1 MSIFNQ
7 NEKGMDWRTLLAV
20 VLSVL
25 VMSGYAFIQTLKAP
39 RTPEPAASA
48 ESAPA
53 VEAPPAATH
62 AAPAAAT
69 PSAVVVAAPEQA
81 LLPTVEAPVAES
93 RTVVKTDVF
102 EATFT
107 NRGGEL
113 VSLKLLQHADRDGV
127 MDLVLDPG
135 ADVEGFAIAFGGPD
149 AAPARELM
157 NVSRPDANS
166 VEFSRTYFGRGAD
179 GVLKPFKLSKRYQF
193 APGEYMFRL
202 EITLTSDS
210 GDFLPLDAAGT
221 GYTLSFGPQIGP
233 RYEHLS
239 KTADFRKFVVLLDG
253 KRKEIRPKGGLETK
267 SDRVAW
273 SAISGK
279 YFALIAIPDAGTW
292 QTTYEST
299 TVDGKPGVT
308 AFAFTRPA
316 IKSSRQT
323 DTFLFYAGPKSSK
336 ELARYDGADRNAFKR
351 AGDRLEEVL
360 EGGNILGWLEALLKI
375 GLNFFYG
382 LVKNYGVAIILLTV
396 LVKAIMFP
404 LTKKGSMATARMA
417 EFQPRI
423 KELQEKYKT
432 NPQKLNQEIAALYQK
447 EGYNPLSGCLPMLIQ
462 IPLFIAMYS
471 LFNNHFDL
479 RGASFIPGWISDLS
493 QPEAIVQ
500 FPTISFLIIK
510 ISAIR
515 GLPIIYLASQ
525 LLYGKFTQQ
534 PSSGAQ
540 SASQM
545 KMMMY
550 GMPIMFFFILYD
562 VPSGLLVYWIV
573 SNVLTIFQQMAINRI
588 IHAKRA
594 ETAAAAPAAPKLIV
608 PNKGTRKK

>member
-1 MSIFNQ
+1 
-7 NEKGMDWRTLLAV
+7 MDWRTLLAV
-20 VLSVL
+20 ALSVL
-25 VMSGYAFIQTLKAP
+25 VMSGYAFLQTLKAP
-39 RTPEPAASA
+39 KAIEPVAVAEPAPVTEPLPAAAEAPAPLITSA
-48 ESAPA
+48 PPA
-53 VEAPPAATH
+53 VEAGTTDLEAGV
-62 AAPAAAT
+62 
-69 PSAVVVAAPEQA
+69 S
-81 LLPTVEAPVAES
+81 VEAPSVES
-93 RTVVKTDVF
+93 RTIVRTDVF

-127 MDLVLDPG
+127 MDLVLDPNG
-135 ADVEGFAIAFGGPD
+135 DVEGFAIAFGGPD
-149 AAPARELM
+149 AAPSREFM
-157 NVSRPDANS
+157 NVSQPDANS
-166 VEFSRTYFGRGAD
+166 VVFERTYFSRSAD
-179 GVLKPFKLSKRYQF
+179 GALKPFTLTKRYQF

-202 EITLTSDS
+202 EITLTTEN
-210 GDFLPLDAAGT
+210 GDYLPLDAEGK

-239 KTADFRKFVVLLDG
+239 RTADFRKFVVLLDG
-253 KRKEIRPKGGLETK
+253 KRKVIRPKGDLETK
-267 SDRVAW
+267 SDRFAW

-279 YFALIAIPDAGTW
+279 YFTLIAIPDATSW
-292 QTTYEST
+292 QTTFEST

-316 IKSSRQT
+316 IKASRQT
-323 DTFLFYAGPKSSK
+323 DTFMIYAGPKSSR

-360 EGGNILGWLEALLKI
+360 EGGNILGWLESLLKV

-382 LVKNYGVAIILLTV
+382 IVKNYGVAIVLLTI

-423 KELQEKYKT
+423 KELQEKYKS
-432 NPQKLNQEIAALYQK
+432 NPQKLNQEMAALYQK

-462 IPLFIAMYS
+462 IPLFIAMYA

-493 QPEAIVQ
+493 QPEAIVE
-500 FPTISFLIIK
+500 FPTITLLFIK
-510 ISAIR
+510 VSAIR
-515 GLPIIYLASQ
+515 ALPIIYLASQ

-534 PSSGAQ
+534 PTSGAQ
-540 SASQM
+540 SAGQM

-573 SNVLTIFQQMAINRI
+573 SNVLTIFQQIAINKI

-594 ETAAAAPAAPKLIV
+594 EAAASAPAAPKLIA

>member
-20 VLSVL
+20 ALSVL
-25 VMSGYAFIQTLKAP
+25 VMSGYAFLQTLKAP
-39 RTPEPAASA
+39 QAVEPAAVAEPAPIAEPPKAAELVAAPPPVAPEVSAAAAGAGLPAVDAPSA
-48 ESAPA
+48 ESK
-53 VEAPPAATH
+53 
-62 AAPAAAT
+62 
-69 PSAVVVAAPEQA
+69 
-81 LLPTVEAPVAES
+81 TVL
-93 RTVVKTDVF
+93 KTDVF

-127 MDLVLDPG
+127 MDLVLDPE

-157 NVSRPDANS
+157 NVSRPDSNS
-166 VEFSRTYFGRGAD
+166 IVFSRTYFGRGAD
-179 GVLKPFKLSKRYQF
+179 GSLKPFTLSKRYQF

-202 EITLTSDS
+202 EITLATETGDYVPLDS
-210 GDFLPLDAAGT
+210 GGK

-239 KTADFRKFVVLLDG
+239 KTADFRKFVVLQEG
-253 KRKEIRPKGGLETK
+253 KRKLIRPKGGLETK

-279 YFALIAIPDAGTW
+279 YFTLIAIPDAGNW
-292 QTTYEST
+292 ETTYEST
-299 TVDGKPGVT
+299 VVDGKPDIT

-323 DTFLFYAGPKSSK
+323 DTFLFYAGPKSSR
-336 ELARYDGADRNAFKR
+336 ELARYDGADRNSFKR
-351 AGDRLEEVL
+351 SDDNLEEVL
-360 EGGNILGWLEALLKI
+360 EGGNVLGWLEAILKI

-396 LVKAIMFP
+396 LVKLIMFP

-423 KELQEKYKT
+423 KELQEKYKN
-432 NPQKLNQEIAALYQK
+432 NPQKLNQEMAALYQK

-462 IPLFIAMYS
+462 IPLFIAMYA

-493 QPEAIVQ
+493 QPEAIVE
-500 FPTISFLIIK
+500 FPTVSLLIFK
-510 ISAIR
+510 FSAIR
-515 GLPIIYLASQ
+515 ALPIIYLASQ

-534 PSSGAQ
+534 PTSGAQ
-540 SASQM
+540 SAGQM

-573 SNVLTIFQQMAINRI
+573 SNVLTIFQQIAINRI

-594 ETAAAAPAAPKLIV
+594 EAAAAAPAAPKLIV